1 MFGGGGAGSV
11 MLPEAIEK
19 QPSEGLNTNQMGFNI
34 KETKLNKNI
43 NVKFRLQDMIKDKL
57 HYPE

>member
-1 MFGGGGAGSV
+1 